1 MKHRK
6 TEKLGDVLRRSLR
19 ENGLET
25 PLNEQRI
32 LAVWPRVMG
41 PMIAS
46 YTRQVFIKNQTLYV
60 NLSSAPLRQ
69 ELMMQ
74 RKRLVNSLNQAVGA
88 QVITDIVLR

>member
-6 TEKLGDVLRRSLR
+6 TEKLGDVLRRCLR

-32 LAVWPRVMG
+32 IDAWGKVTG
-41 PMIAS
+41 PMITS
-46 YTRQVFIKNQTLYV
+46 YTRGLYIKNQVLYV
-60 NLSSAPLRQ
+60 QLTSAPLRQ

-74 RKRLVNSLNQAVGA
+74 RKRLTQALNHSVGA
-88 QVITDIVLR
+88 HVITDIVLR